1 MEMFSTHNEEKSVV
15 AEGFIRILKTKIYK
29 YMTPVSTNACTDKL
43 DDIVHKYNKTYIKIK
58 MKSIDVKSSRYSG
71 SSKDINNI
79 NIIITLIL
87 LEYQNINI
95 FLQKV
100 TLQIG
105 LKKFLWLKKLKI
117 LCRGHM
123 LLMIL
128 IGKKLLERF
137 QKEFRIE
144 KVMKRK
150 VDNYMLNGKI
160 QGFV

>member
-105 LKKFLWLKKLKI
+105 LKKFL
-117 LCRGHM
+117 
-123 LLMIL
+123 
-128 IGKKLLERF
+128 
-137 QKEFRIE
+137 
-144 KVMKRK
+144 
-150 VDNYMLNGKI
+150 
-160 QGFV
+160 

>member
-1 MEMFSTHNEEKSVV
+1 MEMFSTHNEEKSVA

-29 YMTPVSTNACTDKL
+29 YMTPVSTNACIDKL

-105 LKKFLWLKKLKI
+105 LKKFLWLKKLKTM
-117 LCRGHM
+117 CHEHM

-128 IGKKLLERF
+128 KAKKLF
-137 QKEFRIE
+137 
-144 KVMKRK
+144 
-150 VDNYMLNGKI
+150 
-160 QGFV
+160 

>member
-1 MEMFSTHNEEKSVV
+1 MFSTHNEEKSVV

-29 YMTPVSTNACTDKL
+29 YMTPVSTNACIDKL
-43 DDIVHKYNKTYIKIK
+43 DDMVHKYNKTYIKIK
-58 MKSIDVKSSRYSG
+58 MKSVDVKSSRYSG

-105 LKKFLWLKKLKI
+105 LKKFLWLKKLKRM
-117 LCRGHM
+117 CHEHM

-128 IGKKLLERF
+128 KAKKLF
-137 QKEFRIE
+137 
-144 KVMKRK
+144 
-150 VDNYMLNGKI
+150 
-160 QGFV
+160 